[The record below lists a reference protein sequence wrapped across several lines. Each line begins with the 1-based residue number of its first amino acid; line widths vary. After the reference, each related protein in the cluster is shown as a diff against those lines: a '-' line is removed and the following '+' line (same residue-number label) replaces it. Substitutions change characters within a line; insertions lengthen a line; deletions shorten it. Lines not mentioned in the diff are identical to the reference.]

1 MNCTV
6 RELIL
11 LVSNKE
17 FFLASPISIAFNGNF
32 AQFTLLRKKER
43 KKRRG
48 DLVWFRLDHAQFT
61 VHIIAGPSKYFTD
74 QVFTL
79 MSSRQQGK
87 SKNNFRPPALWL
99 WWPRSF
105 ISSACRHLF
114 FFLANVAVLLFI
126 FCSWWQDPGCCHLQV
141 SNKDEAETASN
152 LSQLN
157 QFSWT
162 RTRTRTR
169 THLLALL
176 RLPEYHWVI
185 EFIISLLG

>member
-17 FFLASPISIAFNGNF
+17 FFLTRGIPHFHCI
-32 AQFTLLRKKER
+32 QRKFRTVHIIEKEGEE
-43 KKRRG
+43 KEEGG

-114 FFLANVAVLLFI
+114 FFWRTSPSSCSSSVVGGRILAVVI
-126 FCSWWQDPGCCHLQV
+126 FKWAIKMRP
-141 SNKDEAETASN
+141 
-152 LSQLN
+152 
-157 QFSWT
+157 
-162 RTRTRTR
+162 
-169 THLLALL
+169 
-176 RLPEYHWVI
+176 RLHQISPSSISFLELELELELTCWPYCGYQNTI
-185 EFIISLLG
+185 E

>member
-17 FFLASPISIAFNGNF
+17 FFLTRGIPHFHCI
-32 AQFTLLRKKER
+32 QRK
-43 KKRRG
+43 
-48 DLVWFRLDHAQFT
+48 FRT
-61 VHIIAGPSKYFTD
+61 VHIIEKGEEKEEGWSSLIQARSRTVHSSHYRRTLQIFYGPSFYSNEFKTTGQIKKQLQAPGALALVTALLHQFS
-74 QVFTL
+74 L
-79 MSSRQQGK
+79 PSS
-87 SKNNFRPPALWL
+87 
-99 WWPRSF
+99 
-105 ISSACRHLF
+105 F
-114 FFLANVAVLLFI
+114 FFLANVAVILFI

-162 RTRTRTR
+162 RTRTRT
-169 THLLALL
+169 HLLALL